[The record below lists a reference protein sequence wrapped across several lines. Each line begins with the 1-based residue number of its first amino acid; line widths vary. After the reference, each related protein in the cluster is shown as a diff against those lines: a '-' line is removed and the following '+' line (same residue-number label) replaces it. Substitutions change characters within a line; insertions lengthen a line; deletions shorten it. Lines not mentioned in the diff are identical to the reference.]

1 MHMFDMSL
9 FFVHDY
15 NRVRKDLQKITISPN
30 VRDILQMNIE
40 PVIELLGPRPTEEKL
55 MHVRMS
61 LCKGMLQISDDLSQ
75 SLYFSVYPQEKN
87 RFNAKVCGILDS

>member
-55 MHVRMS
+55 MYVRMS

-87 RFNAKVCGILDS
+87 TWIF